1 MDFSNYKTMTV
12 DELYTQFTGLTLS
25 TVNAKTVEQAMWF
38 VPGGAYLADETT
50 KAAYE
55 RLVNLL
61 NTKFGVKAE
70 KPKAKEPKVEE
81 PKVEEP
87 KDEKPKDEEPDSVF
101 EADEPTDE
109 DEPKVDE
116 PTTEEPADAEPVIEA
131 ETVPA
136 ETAEPRG
143 EVNVEEAAPKKGK
156 K

>member
-70 KPKAKEPKVEE
+70 KPKVKEPKVEE
-81 PKVEEP
+81 PKTEEPKAEEP
-87 KDEKPKDEEPDSVF
+87 KDEEPAPVVEAEEP
-101 EADEPTDE
+101 A
-109 DEPKVDE
+109 DEPKVEE
-116 PTTEEPADAEPVIEA
+116 PTTEEPADAEPVIE
-131 ETVPA
+131 EEIVPA
-136 ETAEPRG
+136 ETEEPRG

>member
-50 KAAYE
+50 KAAYD

-87 KDEKPKDEEPDSVF
+87 KVEEPKDEEPAPVV
-101 EADEPTDE
+101 EAEEPA
-109 DEPKVDE
+109 DEPKVE
-116 PTTEEPADAEPVIEA
+116 EQPTEELVDADQVDAEPVIEA
-131 ETVPA
+131 ET
-136 ETAEPRG
+136 EEPRG

>member
-70 KPKAKEPKVEE
+70 KTKAEKPKVEEPKVEE

-87 KDEKPKDEEPDSVF
+87 KDEEPAPVVEAEEP
-101 EADEPTDE
+101 A
-109 DEPKVDE
+109 DEPKVEE

>member
-70 KPKAKEPKVEE
+70 KPKAEKPKVEEPKVEE

-87 KDEKPKDEEPDSVF
+87 TPVVEAEEPV
-101 EADEPTDE
+101 
-109 DEPKVDE
+109 DEPKVEETTDDLGGVAE
-116 PTTEEPADAEPVIEA
+116 PVDAEPEEA
-131 ETVPA
+131 PVET
-136 ETAEPRG
+136 EEPRG

>member
-81 PKVEEP
+81 PKAEEP
-87 KDEKPKDEEPDSVF
+87 KDEEPAPVVEAEEP
-101 EADEPTDE
+101 A
-109 DEPKVDE
+109 DEPKVEE
-116 PTTEEPADAEPVIEA
+116 PTTEEPVDAEPVVEA